1 MRNFVIRISQP
12 TTLEEVS
19 KKYNMSLDRLIEL
32 NDLRAQECYVGMRLL
47 IEQRDGVEYV
57 VQPFDT
63 LDKIA
68 VNFGVDKA
76 KIKNYNRINQ
86 VFLGQKLFI
95 PTE

>member
-1 MRNFVIRISQP
+1 MQNFVIRISQP
-12 TTLEEVS
+12 TTLEEAS

-32 NDLRAQECYVGMRLL
+32 NDLPVQECYVGMRLL
-47 IEQRDGVEYV
+47 IEQREGVEYV

-68 VNFGVDKA
+68 LDFGVDKA
-76 KIKNYNRINQ
+76 EIKKYNRINQ